1 VDDCGMLC
9 WRSVLGDYVRGVYF
23 NGAAMNEIT
32 IDDLSHEN
40 SLIRARNERLEAEKV
55 ELLTVLRVM
64 LQHPGG
70 QYSTLR
76 GFDEAYESAE
86 VIVNRH
92 TGSAT

>member
-1 VDDCGMLC
+1 MTTFCHECGRYQGHEKTC
-9 WRSVLGDYVRGVYF
+9 SQSEQV
-23 NGAAMNEIT
+23 T

-40 SLIRARNERLEAEKV
+40 TLVRARNERLEAEKV

-64 LQHPGG
+64 LQRPGG

-86 VIVNRH
+86 AIVNRH
-92 TGSAT
+92 TGSTS